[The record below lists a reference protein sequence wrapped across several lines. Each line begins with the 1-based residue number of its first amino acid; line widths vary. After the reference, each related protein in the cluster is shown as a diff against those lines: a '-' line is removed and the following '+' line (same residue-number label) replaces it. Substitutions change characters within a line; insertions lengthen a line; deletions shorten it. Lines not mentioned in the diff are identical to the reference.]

1 MTGTPSPGPTRRAWI
16 VAGLYFALAL
26 AGLVGTWFFN
36 LTYAGG
42 SYLADW
48 FANRAS
54 SSLAV
59 DLIVIGV
66 VISVFYVR
74 ERDSLPGH
82 RPRVALVFIPL
93 TFLVA
98 ASFALPLF
106 LGLRELGLTRSRPD
120 PDHGRAPD
128 ADGPGRQHSA
138 RLSKSVADDFP
149 AKHRPGAPTV
159 LPPPTT

>member
-1 MTGTPSPGPTRRAWI
+1 MTDTRSPRPARQPRIA
-16 VAGLYFALAL
+16 AGLYFALAL
-26 AGLVGTWFFN
+26 TGLVGTWFFN

-66 VISVFYVR
+66 VLSMFYIR
-74 ERDSLPGH
+74 ERNSLPGH
-82 RPRVALVFIPL
+82 RPRLALLFIPL

-106 LGLRELGLTRSRPD
+106 LGLRELALTQSRPD
-120 PDHGRAPD
+120 PNDSQTPNAHS
-128 ADGPGRQHSA
+128 PGRQH
-138 RLSKSVADDFP
+138 
-149 AKHRPGAPTV
+149 
-159 LPPPTT
+159 LPE

>member
-1 MTGTPSPGPTRRAWI
+1 MTEVRSSGPARRPRI
-16 VAGLYFALAL
+16 VAGLYFTLAL

-48 FANRAS
+48 FTNRAS

-66 VISVFYVR
+66 VLSVFYVR

-82 RPRVALVFIPL
+82 RRRLALVFIPL

-98 ASFALPLF
+98 ASFAFPLF
-106 LGLRELGLTRSRPD
+106 LGLRELGLTRSRPH
-120 PDHGRAPD
+120 PDHGGVR
-128 ADGPGRQHSA
+128 DGGSGASA
-138 RLSKSVADDFP
+138 SEV
-149 AKHRPGAPTV
+149 G
-159 LPPPTT
+159 

>member
-1 MTGTPSPGPTRRAWI
+1 MTDVRSPRPARHARIA
-16 VAGLYFALAL
+16 AGLYFALAL
-26 AGLVGTWFFN
+26 TGLVGTWFYN

-66 VISVFYVR
+66 VLSMFYIR
-74 ERDSLPGH
+74 ERNSLPGH
-82 RPRVALVFIPL
+82 RPRLALLFIPL

-106 LGLRELGLTRSRPD
+106 LGLRELGPTRVRPH
-120 PDHGRAPD
+120 PDHG
-128 ADGPGRQHSA
+128 
-138 RLSKSVADDFP
+138 
-149 AKHRPGAPTV
+149 
-159 LPPPTT
+159 